1 MSKPG
6 TPGAILRTPTTR
18 RTGPPGFTLPPAPPT
33 GYTLLIPPDRPPC
46 RARQPHIPPR
56 LCLFLLAAL
65 APAAEALHI
74 AIDRLILEW
83 ANGQKAS
90 PPADDGEF
98 LRRAY
103 LDFAGRIPSADR
115 APTFLA
121 DRAPDKRAKLIDQL
135 LAGPDYPKRMADQ
148 FHVML
153 MERLG
158 DHADWSAYLRA
169 AFQQNR
175 HWDAMARDMLRGD
188 ASDPKARG
196 ASFFLAKRLENYGQN
211 PVDYPALT
219 RDIGRLL
226 LGKNLQ
232 CAQCHDHLFIA
243 DYKQKD
249 FQGLF
254 AFVQNAYLVDA
265 KMATVGE
272 KPTTGKVA
280 FMSVFKKQPGETGPA
295 LPGGKEFEPPP
306 VKKGD
311 EYAVQPDPKA
321 KAPGKPKFSPLALL
335 AEELARKDN
344 PDFARNGA
352 NRLWFLLMGR
362 GLVHPL
368 DLHHKENPPSHPE
381 LLDLLAR
388 EFAAHDFD
396 IKWLLREFALSRAY
410 QRSSLLPDGVDRV
423 APETFL
429 TAIEKRLSAE
439 QLFAAVQQATGA
451 KADAAAQA
459 NFQKVFANSPREPE
473 DEVSPSLKGA
483 LFVLNDPAVL
493 AWLQPQPGNLTD
505 RLTKLADDRVA
516 DELYLSVLTR
526 LPTAEERAQV
536 DGYLK
541 KNGAARAAVLG
552 RLAWAL
558 LASAEF
564 GVNH

>member
-1 MSKPG
+1 M
-6 TPGAILRTPTTR
+6 
-18 RTGPPGFTLPPAPPT
+18 
-33 GYTLLIPPDRPPC
+33 PC
-46 RARQPHIPPR
+46 RAT
-56 LCLFLLAAL
+56 LFLLAVL
-65 APAAEALHI
+65 AAAGRAGEPLHV
-74 AIDRLILEW
+74 AIDRHVLDR
-83 ANGQKAS
+83 ARGHKPS
-90 PPADDGEF
+90 PPADDSEF

-103 LDFAGRIPSADR
+103 LDFAGRIPGADQAR
-115 APTFLA
+115 SFLA
-121 DRAPDKRAKLIDQL
+121 DQAPDKRVKLIDQL
-135 LAGPDYPKRMADQ
+135 LAGPGYAKRMADL

-158 DHADWSAYLRA
+158 DHADWSAYLKA
-169 AFQQNR
+169 AFEQNR
-175 HWDAMARDMLRGD
+175 AWDAMARDILTGD
-188 ASDPKARG
+188 AGDLKAKG

-219 RDIGRLL
+219 RDVGRLF
-226 LGKNLQ
+226 LGKDLR
-232 CAQCHDHLFIA
+232 CAQCHDHLFINE
-243 DYKQKD
+243 YKQKD

-265 KMATVGE
+265 KSATVGE
-272 KPTTGKVA
+272 KPTTGKLA
-280 FMSVFKKQPGETGPA
+280 FMSVFRKQPKETGPA
-295 LPGGKEFEPPP
+295 LPGGKEFDPPP

-311 EYAVQPDPKA
+311 EYAVKPDPKS
-321 KAPGKPKFSPLALL
+321 KSPGKPKFSPLTIL
-335 AEELARKDN
+335 AEELPRKEN
-344 PDFARNGA
+344 TDFARNAA
-352 NRLWFLLMGR
+352 NRLWSLLMGR

-368 DLHHKENPPSHPE
+368 DLHHKDNPPSHPE

-396 IKWLLREFALSRAY
+396 IKWLFREIALSQAY
-410 QRSSLLPDGVDRV
+410 QRSSVLPEGADKV

-439 QLFAAVQQATGA
+439 QLIASMQQATGG
-451 KADAAAQA
+451 KADAAVQA
-459 NFQKVFANSPREPE
+459 KFQKAFANAAREPE
-473 DEVSPSLKGA
+473 DEVSPSLKAA

-493 AWLQPQPGNLTD
+493 AWLQPQPGNLVD
-505 RLTKLADDRVA
+505 RLTKMSDDKVA

-536 DGYLK
+536 DSYLK
-541 KNGAARAAVLG
+541 KNAMSRPTAVG